1 MDFFPIFF
9 PFFKTLFVSVQR
21 EQTFPL
27 ILNQIMSRQ
36 HNIGT
41 HGATGCGLSALEEK
55 YSSKIVGIIS
65 FFFLVWLSFLSV
77 SPEFSAYGF
86 AIHRILPWPWFRYL
100 CIPVHGD
107 WKFVHFIDC
116 WLAPTNAPCLL
127 WQPASTDLN
136 SLFMATRYNGS
147 GGLENVVSL
156 GSRIYLIVRFL
167 HTLLRG

>member
-1 MDFFPIFF
+1 MNMDFFPIFF

-65 FFFLVWLSFLSV
+65 FFFLVCLSFLSV

-86 AIHRILPWPWFRYL
+86 AIRRILPWPWFRYL
-100 CIPVHGD
+100 ALYMVIGN
-107 WKFVHFIDC
+107 
-116 WLAPTNAPCLL
+116 L
-127 WQPASTDLN
+127 
-136 SLFMATRYNGS
+136 Y
-147 GGLENVVSL
+147 
-156 GSRIYLIVRFL
+156 
-167 HTLLRG
+167 TL